1 MAKKDAIFNYSS
13 SFDSSGYTAGMQ
25 ADWDNNVAN
34 AGNDRMDIMW
44 SGDPSASPGAQ
55 PAGWGPN
62 LIKGLDVYDVA
73 LDDSAPTPNEEG
85 FQTTT
90 HKLIYDIKRAFN
102 LPNQENLA
110 TWKDEYTAAAGE
122 HHLFMW
128 TSKDLVSFPMT
139 MAQEGFSL
147 DGGSTITKCALEIGV
162 SGFERHGGNA
172 DEMSYTVRPT
182 STDVSAYNA
191 HYQTQVD
198 NSTAAADFTSPPQV
212 GSQFSQVG
220 SVILINYENH
230 WQPTDYANA
239 DKDELKLLIAFGSHS
254 YAQIKALID
263 AAIA

>member
-1 MAKKDAIFNYSS
+1 MAKRDAIFDYSS
-13 SFDSSGYTAGMQ
+13 HFDSSSYTVGMQ
-25 ADWDNNVAN
+25 ADWDNNASN
-34 AGNDRMDIMW
+34 HHNDRMDIMW

-55 PAGWGPN
+55 PSGWGPN
-62 LIKGLDVYDVA
+62 LIKGLSVFDIA
-73 LDDSAPTPNEEG
+73 LDASAPAPNEEG

-110 TWKDEYTAAAGE
+110 TWKDEYTTAAQE
-122 HHLFMW
+122 HHLYMW

-139 MAQEGFSL
+139 MAQDGFNL
-147 DGGSTITKCALEIGV
+147 DGSNNTLCALEIGV

-172 DEMSYTVRPT
+172 NEMSYTVRPT
-182 STDVSAYNA
+182 STNVTAYNA

-220 SVILINYENH
+220 NIILINYENH

-239 DKDELKLLIAFGSHS
+239 DKDELKLLIAFASHS
-254 YAQIKALID
+254 YAQIKALMD